1 MGPGSGPAC
10 DIRLNTALTEDQRRR
25 FQNVDTIRRLL
36 RESRVIAIV
45 GLSSDPAKASH
56 FVGTYLQ
63 HEGYRVVPVN
73 PNASEI
79 LGERAWPDLVSVPF
93 PVDLVDVFRPGRDCV
108 AIAKQAIAAGAP
120 AIWFQLRIDALE
132 AAELAERAGLAVVVD
147 RCVKMEH
154 GRWAGSLH
162 WAGMNT
168 EIITARKRQRGLA

>member
-1 MGPGSGPAC
+1 M
-10 DIRLNTALTEDQRRR
+10 
-25 FQNVDTIRRLL
+25 
-36 RESRVIAIV
+36 V
-45 GLSSDPAKASH
+45 GLSSDPAKASQ

-73 PNASEI
+73 PRAGKI
-79 LGERAWPDLVSVPF
+79 LGERAWPDVTSIPF
-93 PVDLVDVFRPGRDCV
+93 PVDLVDVFRPGRECV
-108 AIAKQAIAAGAP
+108 TVAEQAIAAGVP

-132 AAELAERAGLAVVVD
+132 AAELAERAGLAVVLD

-168 EIITARKRQRGLA
+168 EIVSARKRQRGLA

>member
-1 MGPGSGPAC
+1 
-10 DIRLNTALTEDQRRR
+10 LTEDQRRR

-36 RESRVIAIV
+36 QESRTIAMV
-45 GLSSDPAKASH
+45 GLSSDPAKASQ

-73 PNASEI
+73 PRAGKI
-79 LGERAWPDLVSVPF
+79 LGERAWPDVASIPF
-93 PVDLVDVFRPGRDCV
+93 PVDLVDVFRPGRECV
-108 AIAKQAIAAGAP
+108 AVAEQAIAAGVP

-132 AAELAERAGLAVVVD
+132 AAELAERAGLAVVLD

-168 EIITARKRQRGLA
+168 EIVSARKRQRGLA

>member
-1 MGPGSGPAC
+1 M
-10 DIRLNTALTEDQRRR
+10 
-25 FQNVDTIRRLL
+25 
-36 RESRVIAIV
+36 V
-45 GLSSDPAKASH
+45 GLSSDPAKASQ

-73 PNASEI
+73 PRAGKI
-79 LGERAWPDLVSVPF
+79 LGERAWPDVTSIPF
-93 PVDLVDVFRPGRDCV
+93 PVDLVDVFRPGRECV
-108 AIAKQAIAAGAP
+108 AVAEQAIAAGVP

-132 AAELAERAGLAVVVD
+132 AAELAERAGLAVVLD

-168 EIITARKRQRGLA
+168 EIVSARKRQRGLA

>member
-1 MGPGSGPAC
+1 M
-10 DIRLNTALTEDQRRR
+10 
-25 FQNVDTIRRLL
+25 
-36 RESRVIAIV
+36 V
-45 GLSSDPAKASH
+45 GLSSDPAKASQ

-73 PNASEI
+73 PRADKI
-79 LGERAWPDLVSVPF
+79 LGERAWPDVTSIPF
-93 PVDLVDVFRPGRDCV
+93 PVDLVDVFRPGRECV
-108 AIAKQAIAAGAP
+108 AVAEQAIAAGIP

-132 AAELAERAGLAVVVD
+132 AAELAERAGLAVVLD

-168 EIITARKRQRGLA
+168 EIVTARKRQRGLA

>member
-1 MGPGSGPAC
+1 
-10 DIRLNTALTEDQRRR
+10 
-25 FQNVDTIRRLL
+25 VDTIRRLL
-36 RESRVIAIV
+36 RESRTIAMV
-45 GLSSDPAKASH
+45 GLSSDPAKASQ

-73 PNASEI
+73 PRAGKI
-79 LGERAWPDLVSVPF
+79 LGERTWPDVASIPF
-93 PVDLVDVFRPGRDCV
+93 PVDLVDVFRPGRECV
-108 AIAKQAIAAGAP
+108 AVAEQAIAAGVP

-132 AAELAERAGLAVVVD
+132 AAELAERAGLAVVLD

-168 EIITARKRQRGLA
+168 EIVSARKRQRGLA